1 MSNLF
6 LPYLNSPSCTPK
18 AAIFGRSTGQ
28 SFDRGVDEREPDA
41 YVRAFP
47 GITAVP
53 EHA

>member
-1 MSNLF
+1 MTMLS
-6 LPYLNSPSCTPK
+6 LPYLDTPTSTSA
-18 AAIFGRSTGQ
+18 AAIFDRNTSR

-41 YVRAFP
+41 YVCAFP

>member
-1 MSNLF
+1 MPNPF
-6 LPYLNSPSCTPK
+6 LPYLNTPTSTSV
-18 AAIFGRSTGQ
+18 AAIFGRSA
-28 SFDRGVDEREPDA
+28 SRAFDRGVDEREPDA